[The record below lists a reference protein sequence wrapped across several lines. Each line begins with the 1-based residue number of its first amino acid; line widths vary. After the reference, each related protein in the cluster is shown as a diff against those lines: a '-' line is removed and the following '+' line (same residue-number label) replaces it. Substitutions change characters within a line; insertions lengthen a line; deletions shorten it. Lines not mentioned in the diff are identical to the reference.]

1 MATQFK
7 DTRFTQTLPQGSVS
21 WPLPP
26 RVRPD
31 LANHDKATL
40 EQYLS
45 TAPLEEVDIADPL
58 WWETDTNQVFFKRL
72 RDEAPVFFTHVNSNR
87 HRGFWNVTR
96 WNDVMAVDTNHQVF
110 SSEAELGGITLF
122 DMDSDFI
129 MPMFIAMDAPKH
141 DVQRKAVN
149 PIVSGTNLAGYE
161 ALIRERTAQVLDS
174 LPRGEAFD
182 WVDLVS
188 IELTSRMLATL
199 FGWPQE
205 HRRKLTYWSD
215 VSTSDPELPGNPS
228 KEERQTILL
237 GMLQEFSL
245 LWNERVNAEPTGDL
259 VSMLAHNPATR
270 NMPPMEFM
278 GNLVLLIVGGNDT
291 TRNSITGGL
300 YFLSQNPAE
309 YDKLRADHGLVDNM
323 VSEIIRYQ
331 TPLAHMRRTALQDT
345 VLGGQLIHKGDKVVM
360 WYTSANRD
368 ERVID
373 NPEAFLIDRPRAR
386 QHMSFGFGIHR
397 CVGNRLAELQLKIL
411 WEEILKRFDKIEV
424 LEEPE
429 RVPSAFVR
437 GYKSLMVRIPA

>member
-1 MATQFK
+1 MATQLQ
-7 DTRFTQTLPQGSVS
+7 DTRQTQSLPQGSVI

-26 RVRPD
+26 RARPD
-31 LANHDKATL
+31 LPDHDTATL
-40 EQYLS
+40 EQYLRS
-45 TAPLEEVDIADPL
+45 APLEEVDIADPL
-58 WWETDTNQVFFKRL
+58 WWETDTNHVYFKRL
-72 RDEAPVFFTHVNSNR
+72 RDEAPVFFTSQNSNR

-110 SSEAELGGITLF
+110 SSEAMLGGITLF
-122 DMDSDFI
+122 DMDPDFI
-129 MPMFIAMDAPKH
+129 MPMFIAMDPPKH

-161 ALIRERTAQVLDS
+161 GLIRERTQEVLDG
-174 LPRGEAFD
+174 LPRGEVFD
-182 WVDLVS
+182 WVDKVS

-205 HRRKLTYWSD
+205 RRRMLTYWSD
-215 VSTSDPELPGNPS
+215 ISTSDPELPGNPS
-228 KEERQTILL
+228 KEERQGILL
-237 GMLQEFSL
+237 GMLQEFTM

-291 TRNSITGGL
+291 TRNSISGGL
-300 YFLSQNPAE
+300 YFLNKNPGE
-309 YDKLRADHGLVDNM
+309 YDKLRANPGLVENM

-360 WYTSANRD
+360 WYSSANRD
-368 ERVID
+368 ERVLDRPHEFI
-373 NPEAFLIDRPRAR
+373 IDRARAR
-386 QHMSFGFGIHR
+386 QHMAFGFGIHR

-424 LEEPE
+424 VEEPE

-437 GYKSLMVRIPA
+437 GYKKMLVRIPA